1 MNEGMSED
9 VAHEERVYPPV
20 HPGRVIEL
28 EWLEP
33 LGLSVYEL
41 ARAAGVPKQRMY
53 SLVRGDGGVSADTA
67 LRLSRTLG
75 MPPGFWM
82 GLQTDYDL
90 EMTEWQNGERI
101 RKEAKTPRSRV
112 NPP

>member
-1 MNEGMSED
+1 MNDGTNEE
-9 VAHEERVYPPV
+9 VAREERVFPPV
-20 HPGRVIEL
+20 HPGRIIEL

-41 ARAAGVPKQRMY
+41 AKAAGVPKQRMY
-53 SLVRGDGGVSADTA
+53 SLVRGKRGISADTA

-90 EMTEWQNGERI
+90 EMTDWREGEKI
-101 RKEAKTPRSRV
+101 RKETKPLVS
-112 NPP
+112 

>member
-1 MNEGMSED
+1 MRERISEE
-9 VAHEERVYPPV
+9 VSGEERAFPPV
-20 HPGRVIEL
+20 HPGRIIEL

-53 SLVRGDGGVSADTA
+53 SLVRGKRGISADTA

-75 MPPGFWM
+75 MRPEFWM
-82 GLQTDYDL
+82 GLQADYDL
-90 EMTEWQNGERI
+90 EVADWRDGERI
-101 RKEAKTPRSRV
+101 RVEARPLAGRPS
-112 NPP
+112 